1 MVVHT
6 ILTHGKMEYRAFTA
20 GSERGTRRHQW
31 LLRLA
36 VDQNM
41 QNVITA
47 WYSARTKPKHEH
59 IAAANLR
66 KHMDLEVFLP
76 RVRMEK
82 LTRRGMV
89 RVVEPLFPCYLFV
102 RCVIEESLNA
112 IQHTSGIS
120 KIVHFGG
127 KIPQVPDPV
136 IHELQECFESDDIM
150 TLEGHL
156 APGDEVTVAGGAF
169 AGMSA
174 MVLKSLP
181 ARKRVQILLDILGR
195 TTPVEVERDAVI
207 LKRNSLAD
215 LAPVLAASFRR
226 ESLSA

>member
-1 MVVHT
+1 MH
-6 ILTHGKMEYRAFTA
+6 
-20 GSERGTRRHQW
+20 
-31 LLRLA
+31 
-36 VDQNM
+36 D
-41 QNVITA
+41 VITA

-66 KHMDLEVFLP
+66 KHMELEVFLP
-76 RVRMEK
+76 RVRMDK
-82 LTRRGMV
+82 LTRRGTV

-127 KIPQVPDPV
+127 KIPQVPDLV
-136 IHELQECFESDDIM
+136 IEDLQKCFEAEDIM
-150 TLEGHL
+150 VLEGQL

-174 MVLKSLP
+174 KVLKSLP
-181 ARKRVQILLDILGR
+181 ARKRVQILLDVLGR
-195 TTPVEVERDAVI
+195 ATPVEVEREAVVQ
-207 LKRNSLAD
+207 KRNSLAD
-215 LAPVLAASFRR
+215 LAPVLAATFRR